1 MMYSQDPID
10 AAIDAL
16 NEYSIAIPIC
26 EGYQFNLSDMREAM
40 QAAIAAYLD
49 AMPSPLYHCES
60 VREAE
65 QRSTAEL
72 ATLRARAER
81 AEAELR
87 VQDEANDI
95 LTRRVAELEAAIKRQ
110 AAAALAGMNATKAV
124 SSWQIQEA
132 RRLKAE
138 CSPASVASQ
147 REANERLTN
156 ELQAAQSTI
165 ADLTGQAE
173 RLREALTK
181 VRPWFTPETMIG
193 AGMIKIVD
201 AALGG
206 EKSTAP
212 AFTLPP
218 ETPPPE

>member
-72 ATLRARAER
+72 ATLRTRAER
-81 AEAELR
+81 AE
-87 VQDEANDI
+87 QDARFAVEALLLHNKDA
-95 LTRRVAELEAAIKRQ
+95 LPMATRMVEMEQ
-110 AAAALAGMNATKAV
+110 AL
-124 SSWQIQEA
+124 S
-132 RRLKAE
+132 
-138 CSPASVASQ
+138 
-147 REANERLTN
+147 
-156 ELQAAQSTI
+156 AAQSTI
-165 ADLTGQAE
+165 ADLKAE
-173 RLREALTK
+173 VGRLRDF
-181 VRPWFTPETMIG
+181 V
-193 AGMIKIVD
+193 
-201 AALGG
+201 G
-206 EKSTAP
+206 ELADEPCSYGDGCP
-212 AFTLPP
+212 AFVGTRHGTCLHCQALRLLGEVFDPHA
-218 ETPPPE
+218 